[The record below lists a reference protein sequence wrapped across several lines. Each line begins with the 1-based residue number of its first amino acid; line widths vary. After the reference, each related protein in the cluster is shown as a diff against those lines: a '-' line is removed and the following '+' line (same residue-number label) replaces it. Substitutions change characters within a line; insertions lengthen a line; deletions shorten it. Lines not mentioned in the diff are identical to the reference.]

1 MKKTYRTALLSL
13 LLPIALSLSCESVL
27 EPEPVD
33 ILNDDIALN
42 DAQDVPTAEIG
53 LYGAFRGMAA
63 PVVIAGDLTADMAV
77 NNGTFTQYIELGTK
91 QIRASNAN
99 VESLWGNVYNTVY
112 SANIILE
119 RLPGISGV
127 PARQRTRTLA
137 AARFL
142 RGYAYFIAAHT
153 FGDVPFVNGTSLAA
167 NRNIARSPK
176 ATVLDSVLADYQ
188 SALAGIADSSV
199 DGYANKNVVRAALAR
214 FHLYRKDWAQAEQ
227 FATQVI
233 ASGKYRLEAQF
244 SSVVEEDFPDESI
257 FEMGYSITDDP
268 GTSATGL
275 NNIFVGRREAIPSNQ
290 FLAQIISP
298 EAGERRV
305 TLTFNSAQQ
314 QGDDNGLSVAKYGTA
329 DADNNNIVIFR
340 LAEMHLIRAEAR
352 VQQARLTLAAEDIN
366 VLRRRAKAPTVNA
379 TNQADMLLVVERERL
394 FELAFEGHRWY
405 DLVRTGRARA
415 VMSAFSP
422 NWKDAYE
429 RWPVPQTEIQR
440 NPALAGAQNPGY

>member
-1 MKKTYRTALLSL
+1 MKRTYGILLFSL
-13 LLPIALSLSCESVL
+13 LLSCKPVL
-27 EPEPVD
+27 EPKPID
-33 ILNDDIALN
+33 ILSDDIALN
-42 DAQDVPTAEIG
+42 DAEDVPTAEIG

-63 PVVIAGDLTADMAV
+63 PTVIAGDLTADMAV

-112 SANIILE
+112 SSNIILE
-119 RLPGISGV
+119 RLPAISGV
-127 PARQRTRTLA
+127 PARQKTRTLA
-137 AARFL
+137 VARFL

-153 FGDVPFVNGTSLAA
+153 FGDVPFVTSTNLAA
-167 NRNIARSPK
+167 NRNIAKSPK

-188 SALAGIADSSV
+188 SALVNIVDSSV
-199 DGYANKNVVRAALAR
+199 DGYANKSVVRAALAR
-214 FHLYRKDWAQAEQ
+214 FHLYRKNWAQAEQ

-233 ASGKYRLEAQF
+233 DSKKYRLESQF
-244 SSVVEEDFPDESI
+244 RGVVEKDFSDESI
-257 FEMGYSITDDP
+257 FEMGYSISDDP
-268 GTSATGL
+268 GTSSTSL

-290 FLAQIISP
+290 LLAQLLST
-298 EAGERRV
+298 EAGERRA

-329 DADNNNIVIFR
+329 DADNNNITLFR
-340 LAEMHLIRAEAR
+340 LAEMYLIRAEAR
-352 VQQARLTLAAEDIN
+352 VQQAKLTDAAEDIN

-379 TNQADMLLVVERERL
+379 TNQADMLLVIERERL
-394 FELAFEGHRWY
+394 YELAFEGHRWY
-405 DLVRTGRARA
+405 DLVRTGRAKA

>member
-1 MKKTYRTALLSL
+1 MRKTYGILLFSL
-13 LLPIALSLSCESVL
+13 LLSCKPVL
-27 EPEPVD
+27 EPKPID

-42 DAQDVPTAEIG
+42 DAEDVPTAEIG
-53 LYGAFRGMAA
+53 LYGALRGMAA
-63 PVVIAGDLTADMAV
+63 PTVIAGDLTADMAV

-119 RLPGISGV
+119 RLPKISGV
-127 PARQRTRTLA
+127 PARQKTRTLA
-137 AARFL
+137 VARFL

-153 FGDVPFVNGTSLAA
+153 FGDVPFVTSTNLTA
-167 NRNIARSPK
+167 NRNIAKSAK

-188 SALAGIADSSV
+188 SALVNITDSSV
-199 DGYANKNVVRAALAR
+199 DGYANKSVVRAALAR
-214 FHLYRKDWAQAEQ
+214 FHLYQKNWTQAEL
-227 FATQVI
+227 FATQI
-233 ASGKYRLEAQF
+233 IDSKKYRLESQF
-244 SSVVEEDFPDESI
+244 KGVVEKDFSDESI
-257 FEMGYSITDDP
+257 FEMGYSISDDP
-268 GTSATGL
+268 GTSSTGL

-290 FLAQIISP
+290 LLAQLLST
-298 EAGERRV
+298 EAGERRA
-305 TLTFNSAQQ
+305 TLTFNSTQQ
-314 QGDDNGLSVAKYGTA
+314 KGDDNGLSVAKYGTA
-329 DADNNNIVIFR
+329 DADNNNITLFR
-340 LAEMHLIRAEAR
+340 LAEMYLIRAEAR
-352 VQQARLTLAAEDIN
+352 VQQAKLTDAAEDVN

-379 TNQADMLLVVERERL
+379 TNQADMLLVIERERL
-394 FELAFEGHRWY
+394 YELAFEGHRWY
-405 DLVRTGRARA
+405 DLVRTGRAKA